1 MSFINFILV
10 YQFGEPI
17 TQSMPTFTWKFG
29 VPMPDGKYAHV
40 CVYSTGLEVTST
52 KNSLLRQ
59 CLATLMRADSVI
71 TISLEGSLQMKVK
84 ANVLPTD
91 IVFECM
97 TDFLNAF
104 EKATGVLVAENPKTP
119 SIPTGS
125 FPIRATELAPVPVPS
140 HVAAKPV
147 TPFPLPPQ
155 IMGQRLDGTLVL
167 KDREGQRQRQQLPPP
182 YDPVAGF
189 VWQQKQKGV
198 RIPPTLQGQSTYIEG
213 CTYYTQQ
220 QQQPMSLNPQA
231 QPFYYN

>member
-1 MSFINFILV
+1 MFIVTWNFD
-10 YQFGEPI
+10 
-17 TQSMPTFTWKFG
+17 

-40 CVYSTGLEVTST
+40 RVQDTVLTGEQEQVSST

-59 CLATLMRADSVI
+59 MFAQLGADSVI

-97 TDFLNAF
+97 MDFLKAF
-104 EKATGVLVAENPKTP
+104 EKATVVLEAENLKTP
-119 SIPTGS
+119 SIPTAS
-125 FPIRATELAPVPVPS
+125 FPIRASSVAPEPVPS

-155 IMGQRLDGTLVL
+155 IMGQRSDGTLVL
-167 KDREGQRQRQQLPPP
+167 KDRERQRQRQQQSPLLPPP
-182 YDPVAGF
+182 YDSVAGF

-198 RIPPTLQGQSTYIEG
+198 QIQQPPHGQSMYIVG

-220 QQQPMSLNPQA
+220 QQQPMPLNPQA
-231 QPFYYN
+231 KPFYYN